1 MIGGLDTSS
10 PRAAT
15 AATPNPFSFPTELA
29 IDLTDAATLYNLS
42 GAGVGPFTVSNP
54 SPNDA
59 LVTVTV
65 TVRFN
70 DLTASATDVTA

>member
-1 MIGGLDTSS
+1 
-10 PRAAT
+10 
-15 AATPNPFSFPTELA
+15 
-29 IDLTDAATLYNLS
+29 
-42 GAGVGPFTVSNP
+42 VSNP
-54 SPNDA
+54 SPTTDA